1 MKFKNICIYVTVIC
15 PASLEMLHFISYFV
29 NVYGFAEPKIC
40 YVFGVDVYMTS
51 AWCFWQ
57 EGYLLPVFDM
67 VNPLCVMNIRKMD
80 KIMETCVKDTHF
92 FIMGHHFPVVQLLSI
107 LE

>member
-1 MKFKNICIYVTVIC
+1 
-15 PASLEMLHFISYFV
+15 MLHLTSCFV

-40 YVFGVDVYMTS
+40 YAIGVDVYMAS

-57 EGYLLPVFDM
+57 EGHLLPVFDM
-67 VNPLCVMNIRKMD
+67 VNPLCVMNVHKMD
-80 KIMETCVKDTHF
+80 KIMETYVKDTHF
-92 FIMGHHFPVVQLLSI
+92 IIIGHHFPVIQLFSI